1 MDRQKFKK
9 LISKANMSYLK
20 HCNDCDTIHEVLLP
34 MIYPDLL
41 TDGSQ
46 VFMQTDGLVFEFQSK
61 NIPVIWLFDLYEK
74 LNRPLTLMDL
84 KTISI

>member
-9 LISKANMSYLK
+9 LISKADMSYLK

-34 MIYPDLL
+34 MIDPDLL

-46 VFMQTDGLVFEFQSK
+46 VFMQTDGLVFEFESN
-61 NIPVIWLFDLYEK
+61 NIPVIWIFDLYEK
-74 LNRPLTLMDL
+74 LNRPLGRADL
-84 KTISI
+84 RTISI